1 MLRKMALKDRHAR
14 SLKSSITRCSGDKG
28 CWRNLAGPERTL
40 QPGLIKPPYSTSH
53 IFCRTKQVA
62 GEGGVVLPLALPPAA
77 PDGVSGEAGLA
88 QASLADAARWQW
100 CETGEAEPRVAA
112 RLETARGVLWQDQ
125 LPSPWVAWRRCGRR
139 TVAHCRQF
147 NFITC
152 MCKCVCMFVIFL
164 RLSHSSFQ
172 LRLALYQRVVS
183 VAERLA
189 NLIVVPCRPHW
200 YQSDNTGWHLDF
212 FLIGRYNS
220 TVSEAAEIPV
230 LSALTRRW
238 PKSRSCPWLTGVR
251 HSLLCHITCLRFRT
265 DVWIVWC
272 LRTMT

>member
-1 MLRKMALKDRHAR
+1 MFRRQRMVTSLGWTRTNTTTRPHKTPILYLAHILPNEASSWWGRSCAAPGSSPSTFWRCVGGGRAGAGLPGRCNKMTMTWNWRGWTACRR
-14 SLKSSITRCSGDKG
+14 PPRESL
-28 CWRNLAGPERTL
+28 W
-40 QPGLIKPPYSTSH
+40 
-53 IFCRTKQVA
+53 
-62 GEGGVVLPLALPPAA
+62 VVLARAMPP
-77 PDGVSGEAGLA
+77 PW
-88 QASLADAARWQW
+88 AD
-100 CETGEAEPRVAA
+100 
-112 RLETARGVLWQDQ
+112 
-125 LPSPWVAWRRCGRR
+125 WRRCGWRMA
-139 TVAHCRQF
+139 VQCRQF
-147 NFITC
+147 DLINC